1 MLAALLVNLPDYQK
15 KSDSGGSELVAYRS
29 TSRRTVLE
37 SAKKLEEY
45 LYGKPVKEPIKRA
58 VKRAREYVET
68 DATPEEVFDLSAE
81 LQMRTVELQ
90 QELKKSEDQR
100 DQAIDYLLVLN
111 TFTVFLNYVQEDEEA
126 ILVLLLTE

>member
-1 MLAALLVNLPDYQK
+1 MLAALLLNLPTK
-15 KSDSGGSELVAYRS
+15 EGSGGRIVYGGRKQQEELLREAQKI
-29 TSRRTVLE
+29 E
-37 SAKKLEEY
+37 SY
-45 LYGKPVKEPIKRA
+45 LSGKPVREPLKRA
-58 VKRAREYVET
+58 VKRLKQYVEAVE
-68 DATPEEVFDLSAE
+68 DVTPEEVFDLSAE

-126 ILVLLLTE
+126 ILVLLLTD

>member
-1 MLAALLVNLPDYQK
+1 MLAALLLNLPTK
-15 KSDSGGSELVAYRS
+15 EGSGGRIVYGGRKQQEELLQEAQKI
-29 TSRRTVLE
+29 E
-37 SAKKLEEY
+37 SY
-45 LYGKPVKEPIKRA
+45 LSGKPVREPLKRA
-58 VKRAREYVET
+58 VNRLKQYVEAAE
-68 DATPEEVFDLSAE
+68 DLTPEEVFDLSAE

-126 ILVLLLTE
+126 ILVLLLTD

>member
-1 MLAALLVNLPDYQK
+1 MLAALLLNLPTK
-15 KSDSGGSELVAYRS
+15 EGSGGRIVYGGRKQQEELLQEAQKI
-29 TSRRTVLE
+29 E
-37 SAKKLEEY
+37 SY
-45 LYGKPVKEPIKRA
+45 LSGKPVREPLKRA
-58 VKRAREYVET
+58 VKRLKQYVEAVE
-68 DATPEEVFDLSAE
+68 DVTPEEVFDLSAE

-126 ILVLLLTE
+126 ILVLLLTD